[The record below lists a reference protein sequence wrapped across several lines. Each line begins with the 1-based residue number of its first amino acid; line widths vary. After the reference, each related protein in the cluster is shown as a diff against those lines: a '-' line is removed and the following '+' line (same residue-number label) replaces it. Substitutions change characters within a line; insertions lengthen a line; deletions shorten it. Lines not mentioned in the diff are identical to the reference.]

1 MHKNEYPRLKKLTV
15 VYAEDE
21 AEIRDIASGFFKPY
35 FANFVAAPN
44 GMEAYKIIKELK
56 PDVLITDIMMPMQ
69 NGLEFIRK
77 LDEENGRPGCVFIVT
92 AFCEEK
98 YLLDSIRLRVDGY
111 AVKPFEPKDI
121 LEQIEKIFA
130 AKEQSAELEYAKRLM
145 KAISVF
151 VGGKKIEIIKHL
163 MENVDENNVFK
174 GSYEDIMSVISVSKP
189 TVVSTFKQLSDAGII
204 EKIKNKI
211 YKLNI

>member
-1 MHKNEYPRLKKLTV
+1 M
-15 VYAEDE
+15 
-21 AEIRDIASGFFKPY
+21 
-35 FANFVAAPN
+35 
-44 GMEAYKIIKELK
+44 
-56 PDVLITDIMMPMQ
+56 
-69 NGLEFIRK
+69 
-77 LDEENGRPGCVFIVT
+77 
-92 AFCEEK
+92 
-98 YLLDSIRLRVDGY
+98 
-111 AVKPFEPKDI
+111 
-121 LEQIEKIFA
+121 EQIEKIFA
-130 AKEQSAELEYAKRLM
+130 AKEQSAEFEYAKRLM

-174 GSYEDIMSVISVSKP
+174 GSYEDIMGVVSVSKP